1 MVFYLVVCFL
11 VKVVVF
17 IARPHTI

>member
-1 MVFYLVVCFL
+1 

-17 IARPHTI
+17 IYLDIC